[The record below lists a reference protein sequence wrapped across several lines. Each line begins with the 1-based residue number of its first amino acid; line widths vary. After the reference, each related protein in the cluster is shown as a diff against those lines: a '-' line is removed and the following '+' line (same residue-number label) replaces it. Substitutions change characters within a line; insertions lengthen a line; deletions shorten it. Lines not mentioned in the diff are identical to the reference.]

1 MVVFAEYSW
10 TPGTLVQAEDRVHR
24 IGQPNSVNV
33 YYLHAKGS
41 IDDIIWQTLEH
52 KLDDVGQVCQQ
63 SPSCLCCTR
72 MDSTP
77 MLRQQA
83 VRLANNFQH
92 DSHEQVQCR
101 QTLPLA
107 KMLL

>member
-24 IGQPNSVNV
+24 IGQANSVNV

-52 KLDDVGQVCQQ
+52 KLDDVGQVNIAQICI
-63 SPSCLCCTR
+63 
-72 MDSTP
+72 
-77 MLRQQA
+77 
-83 VRLANNFQH
+83 VLALFVDQI
-92 DSHEQVQCR
+92 
-101 QTLPLA
+101 
-107 KMLL
+107 KM

>member
-24 IGQPNSVNV
+24 IGQANSVNV

-52 KLDDVGQVCQQ
+52 KLDDVGQV
-63 SPSCLCCTR
+63 PPDLLF
-72 MDSTP
+72 STP
-77 MLRQQA
+77 KCLFHSGISSLHWNLKLRNVWGQ
-83 VRLANNFQH
+83 
-92 DSHEQVQCR
+92 
-101 QTLPLA
+101 
-107 KMLL
+107 

>member
-24 IGQPNSVNV
+24 IGQANSVNV

-52 KLDDVGQVCQQ
+52 KLDDVGQVHSQTCSVCRHSELSQGNLTMIVLQ
-63 SPSCLCCTR
+63 HVLCG
-72 MDSTP
+72 P
-77 MLRQQA
+77 
-83 VRLANNFQH
+83 RLVNESNW
-92 DSHEQVQCR
+92 DG
-101 QTLPLA
+101 
-107 KMLL
+107 

>member
-24 IGQPNSVNV
+24 IGQANSVNV

-52 KLDDVGQVCQQ
+52 KLDDVGQVHSQT
-63 SPSCLCCTR
+63 CLVC
-72 MDSTP
+72 
-77 MLRQQA
+77 
-83 VRLANNFQH
+83 RLSVSAFSGH
-92 DSHEQVQCR
+92 GC
-101 QTLPLA
+101 P
-107 KMLL
+107 

>member
-24 IGQPNSVNV
+24 IGQANSVNV

-52 KLDDVGQVCQQ
+52 KLDDVGQV
-63 SPSCLCCTR
+63 PPDLLFLTPKCLFH
-72 MDSTP
+72 SGISSLHWNLK
-77 MLRQQA
+77 LRNVWGQ
-83 VRLANNFQH
+83 
-92 DSHEQVQCR
+92 
-101 QTLPLA
+101 
-107 KMLL
+107 

>member
-24 IGQPNSVNV
+24 IGQANSVNV

-52 KLDDVGQVCQQ
+52 KLDDVGQVTAAETGKTM
-63 SPSCLCCTR
+63 STLLGVVTR
-72 MDSTP
+72 APVYTCVCDLGVYGSNPVT
-77 MLRQQA
+77 
-83 VRLANNFQH
+83 F
-92 DSHEQVQCR
+92 
-101 QTLPLA
+101 
-107 KMLL
+107 